1 MLNNVPPHG
10 RDQYTRREREQEK
23 PHRAPPDKA
32 EHMRRK
38 FYEGVDRDDPE
49 ALLHA
54 PVAPYP
60 PMACPAR
67 RGSTPTAVELDI
79 EQARLVNL
87 DMLES
92 SSLTWECN
100 MDTLYLYRSLSMVSA
115 ARHTDYVLRTFHE
128 QNIQEFEQ
136 KLVKAQQERQ
146 KERFKAEVSAFNR
159 PIPIA
164 PTPVPA
170 PAYPIFQPPQSPQP
184 HSHTKMAGVASWVVP
199 PDSLANAPPPP
210 QYHPHPLGN
219 VLLHVAYPP
228 SDPSA
233 PPPSQVQQY
242 GSGIVPNNFHYAS
255 YTHEGHPQ
263 LSQRE
268 HLYRPENAQP
278 RHGPSRAVP
287 PDIRYPRGFGYGSAY
302 GPGSF
307 HTPGQGPSIT
317 SVHAPNHAPHQPDH
331 SEAFGPRPSHDSA
344 SEWQGAPVRGH
355 SIVPQFPHEASID
368 PPNYTSVQGPDI
380 SSFPKPY
387 GALSSAH
394 RDMPDHAPHELSHN
408 LYIAASRSQKSGA
421 TDGARPDNLDN
432 PLAASDNGVS
442 FDIGPAFPDNYD
454 RFFGDRL
461 TSGTNDGS
469 PFPPA
474 SASELS
480 EGDVFSDLHMD
491 GFSPFP
497 PEMAFLMWSD
507 NTLANTKEFPEAPTS
522 RPAEARASTSSTAL
536 ESDNAAG
543 SALRNS

>member
-1 MLNNVPPHG
+1 MLNDVPSHG
-10 RDQYTRREREQEK
+10 RDQYTRREGEQEK

-32 EHMRRK
+32 ERLRRK

-60 PMACPAR
+60 PMARPAR
-67 RGSTPTAVELDI
+67 RGGTPTAVELDI

-92 SSLTWECN
+92 SSPTWECN

-159 PIPIA
+159 PIPIT

-170 PAYPIFQPPQSPQP
+170 PAYPMFQPPQSPQP
-184 HSHTKMAGVASWVVP
+184 HSHTKMAG
-199 PDSLANAPPPP
+199 
-210 QYHPHPLGN
+210 YHPHPLGN

-233 PPPSQVQQY
+233 PPPSQLQQY
-242 GSGIVPNNFHYAS
+242 RSGIVPNNFHYAS

-287 PDIRYPRGFGYGSAY
+287 PDIRYPRGFGVPVSRL
-302 GPGSF
+302 F
-307 HTPGQGPSIT
+307 MLLTTPLINLIT
-317 SVHAPNHAPHQPDH
+317 VK
-331 SEAFGPRPSHDSA
+331 R
-344 SEWQGAPVRGH
+344 
-355 SIVPQFPHEASID
+355 
-368 PPNYTSVQGPDI
+368 SVQDLVTTPPQNRKAHLYEAIGPDI

-387 GALSSAH
+387 GALS
-394 RDMPDHAPHELSHN
+394 
-408 LYIAASRSQKSGA
+408 SQKSGA

-432 PLAASDNGVS
+432 PLAASDNDVS

-497 PEMAFLMWSD
+497 PEMAFLIWSD
-507 NTLANTKEFPEAPTS
+507 NTLANTKEFPKAPTS

-543 SALRNS
+543 PALRNS